1 LGIHAN
7 HERCR
12 AYAEG
17 SLALVTALNPHI
29 GYLNAAAVAKDSLA
43 NGKSLREIVLER
55 GLMSAEEL
63 AQVLD
68 LESMSAMPSPLG
80 DLGIA

>member
-1 LGIHAN
+1 
-7 HERCR
+7 
-12 AYAEG
+12 
-17 SLALVTALNPHI
+17 
-29 GYLNAAAVAKDSLA
+29 
-43 NGKSLREIVLER
+43 
-55 GLMSAEEL
+55 MSAEEL